1 MNFSIV
7 HEFDTDVKS
16 YWDTFLLPE
25 FSAALMSGLKMKN
38 YKVLERTDD
47 GTTFKRIQ
55 SMEPQVA
62 MPALFAK
69 MIPDMSYTE
78 FDTLVWSTNT
88 MKIRIE
94 LASMKDKIKTHGD
107 YMVTPLGEGR
117 CRREFKG
124 EVNVGIALIG
134 GKAEK
139 FVVEQMKESYEV
151 ATRITREWIASH
163 KKA

>member
-7 HEFDTDVKS
+7 HEFDTDVKT
-16 YWDTFLLPE
+16 YWDTFLSPE
-25 FSAALMSGLKMKN
+25 FGETLMAGLKMKN

-47 GTTFKRIQ
+47 GTTFKRVQ
-55 SMEPQVA
+55 SMEPSVA
-62 MPALFAK
+62 LPALFAK
-69 MIPDMSYTE
+69 LIPDMGYTE
-78 FDTLVWSTNT
+78 YDTLVRSTNT

-94 LASMKDKIKTHGD
+94 LASMKEKIKTHGD
-107 YMVTPLGEGR
+107 YIVTPLGDAR
-117 CRREFKG
+117 CRREFRG
-124 EVNVGIALIG
+124 EVNVAIAFIG

-151 ATRITREWIASH
+151 ATRITRDWLASH